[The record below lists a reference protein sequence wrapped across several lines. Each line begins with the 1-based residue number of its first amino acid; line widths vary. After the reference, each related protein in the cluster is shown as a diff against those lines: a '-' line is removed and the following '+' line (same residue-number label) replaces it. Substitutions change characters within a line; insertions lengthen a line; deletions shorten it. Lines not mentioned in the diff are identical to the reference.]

1 MYLVVIAW
9 IYVVLMMAVAEAT
22 NTTGTVLGAIVTFF
36 LYGVGPAGLL
46 VYLMRAPA
54 RHKAAKK
61 RRADEHAQY
70 LASLPVT
77 AADDVAPP
85 PSSFPDA
92 GRHAPSGAESVATVN
107 GSVPPVRKEP

>member
-22 NTTGTVLGAIVTFF
+22 NTTGTVLGAIITFF

-46 VYLMRAPA
+46 VYLMRTPA
-54 RHKAAKK
+54 RQRAAKK

-77 AADDVAPP
+77 AADDAACL
-85 PSSFPDA
+85 SGFPDA
-92 GRHAPSGAESVATVN
+92 GRHAPGGAEPVATADS
-107 GSVPPVRKEP
+107 SVPPVRKET